1 MSYERLNIKNL
12 GLEND
17 SAQLKLSDI
26 KWKKAFYQSQIELSY
41 FISSSWKR
49 LLGTNGKIR
58 TKFFKTLL
66 KNLVQVILSKG
77 KQDMLNLKC
86 KISVVIGNIWR
97 TIENTCSIFLW
108 ERGRLLGKFL
118 ICNHMFLEEFRIN
131 RVWKSPMQ
139 IYNTKIRFSAFLII
153 VGDYYSVADNPKR
166 PTTFAIW

>member
-1 MSYERLNIKNL
+1 MHELRKAKYKEFGVRNW
-12 GLEND
+12 END

-26 KWKKAFYQSQIELSY
+26 KWKKVFYQSY

-77 KQDMLNLKC
+77 KQDMLNLKW

-118 ICNHMFLEEFRIN
+118 ICNHIFLEEFRIN

-153 VGDYYSVADNPKR
+153 VGDYYSVVDNPKR
-166 PTTFAIW
+166 PTIFAIW